1 MNHLET
7 CYFGEIGD
15 LVIDVFV
22 LLCFQHS
29 YYDQTHR
36 EDADQLCCS
45 CRLCQW
51 RQVCPSSSTVNYL
64 DCISSRLQVQY
75 LINFF
80 CFNV

>member
-22 LLCFQHS
+22 SLCFQHS

-36 EDADQLCCS
+36 KDADQLCCS

-51 RQVCPSSSTVNYL
+51 RQVCPSSSTVIKL
-64 DCISSRLQVQY
+64 FRLHFFKTSSPVFDKFL
-75 LINFF
+75 LF
-80 CFNV
+80 